1 MGYKRIFMKV
11 AMIEDDI
18 ELAEILAEYLKKYGI
33 EVENYEDPFIALSA
47 MHIAKDYDALIL
59 DLTLPG
65 MDGLEILKKLREFSD
80 IPVIISSARSDL
92 SDKVIGLE
100 LGADDYLPKPYDPKE
115 LEARLKAITRRRSKP
130 PKEPEF
136 TIYKNRREI
145 HYKGKPLH
153 LTPAE
158 FEVLSYLIEHP
169 NQPIDREEL
178 LYTCENLSENASEK
192 TIDVIISRIRQKLK
206 EDPKKPRYIQSVRGV
221 GYKFTP

>member
-1 MGYKRIFMKV
+1 MKV
-11 AMIEDDI
+11 VMIEDDL
-18 ELAEILAEYLKKYGI
+18 ELAEILSEYLKKYGI
-33 EVENYEDPFIALSA
+33 EVKNYDDPFIALSA
-47 MHIAKDYDALIL
+47 LHIEKDYDALIL

-115 LEARLKAITRRRSKP
+115 LEARLKAITRRRAKP

-136 TIYKNRREI
+136 RIYKNRREI
-145 HYKGKPLH
+145 AYKDQVLP

-158 FEVLSYLIEHP
+158 YEVLSYLIEHP
-169 NQPIDREEL
+169 NQPINREEL
-178 LYTCENLSENASEK
+178 LYACESLSESASEK
-192 TIDVIISRIRQKLK
+192 TIDVIVSRIRHKLG
-206 EDPKKPRYIQSVRGV
+206 EDPKNPRYIVSVRGV
-221 GYKFTP
+221 GYKYVP

>member
-1 MGYKRIFMKV
+1 MKV
-11 AMIEDDI
+11 VMIEDDL
-18 ELAEILAEYLKKYGI
+18 ELAEILSEYLKKYGI
-33 EVENYEDPFIALSA
+33 EVTNYDDPFIALSA
-47 MHIAKDYDALIL
+47 LHIEKDYDALIL

-115 LEARLKAITRRRSKP
+115 LEARLKAITRRRTKP

-136 TIYKNRREI
+136 RIYKNRREI
-145 HYKGKPLH
+145 AYKDQVLP

-158 FEVLSYLIEHP
+158 YEVLSYLIEHP
-169 NQPIDREEL
+169 NQPINREEL
-178 LYTCENLSENASEK
+178 LYACESLSESASEK
-192 TIDVIISRIRQKLK
+192 TIDVIVSRIRHKLG
-206 EDPKKPRYIQSVRGV
+206 EDPKNPRYIVSVRGV
-221 GYKFTP
+221 GYKYVP

>member
-1 MGYKRIFMKV
+1 MKV
-11 AMIEDDI
+11 VMIEDDL
-18 ELAEILAEYLKKYGI
+18 ELAEILSEYLKKYGI
-33 EVENYEDPFIALSA
+33 EVTNYDDPFIALSA
-47 MHIAKDYDALIL
+47 LHIEKDYDALIL

-115 LEARLKAITRRRSKP
+115 LEARLKAITRRRAKP

-136 TIYKNRREI
+136 RIYKNRREI
-145 HYKGKPLH
+145 AYKDQVLP

-158 FEVLSYLIEHP
+158 YEVLSYLIEHP
-169 NQPIDREEL
+169 NQPINREEL
-178 LYTCENLSENASEK
+178 LYACESLSESASEK
-192 TIDVIISRIRQKLK
+192 TIDVIVSRIRHKLG
-206 EDPKKPRYIQSVRGV
+206 EDPKNPRYILSVRGV
-221 GYKFTP
+221 GYKYVP

>member
-1 MGYKRIFMKV
+1 MKV

-18 ELAEILAEYLKKYGI
+18 ELAEILSEYLKKYGI

-47 MHIAKDYDALIL
+47 LRIAKDYDALIL

-65 MDGLEILKKLREFSD
+65 MDGLEILKKIREFSD
-80 IPVIISSARSDL
+80 LPIIISSARSDL

-115 LEARLKAITRRRSKP
+115 LEARLKAITRRRAKP
-130 PKEPEF
+130 PKEPDLK
-136 TIYKNRREI
+136 IYKHRREI
-145 HYKGKPLH
+145 HFKNKPLP

-169 NQPIDREEL
+169 NQPIEREEL
-178 LYTCENLSENASEK
+178 LYTCENLNENASEK
-192 TIDVIISRIRQKLK
+192 TIDVIISRIRQKIG
-206 EDPKKPRYIQSVRGV
+206 EDPKNPRYILSVRGI
-221 GYKFTP
+221 GYKFVP